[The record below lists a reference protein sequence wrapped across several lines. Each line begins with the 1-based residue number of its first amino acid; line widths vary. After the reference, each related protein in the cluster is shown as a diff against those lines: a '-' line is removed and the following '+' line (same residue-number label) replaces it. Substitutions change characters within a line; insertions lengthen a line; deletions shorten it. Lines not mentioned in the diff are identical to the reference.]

1 MTATVKVDS
10 GGCHVNGGRGGGHFR
25 RGQPTRQHPFPPG
38 TLSPTAA
45 KVLATSVPDETAAVL
60 AAAVA
65 MSASLPSGCSG
76 GGGGGGGG
84 GMGCGGLA

>member
-45 KVLATSVPDETAAVL
+45 TKVLATASTDETTATPVTAG
-60 AAAVA
+60 A
-65 MSASLPSGCSG
+65 MSAQLPADGSDGEGCGGWGCSG
-76 GGGGGGGG
+76 
-84 GMGCGGLA
+84 LA